1 MVNGIIG
8 KKLGMTQVFAPDGTV
23 TPVTV
28 IKAGPCVVVQR
39 KTVSTDGYEAVQ
51 LGFVEDKAPKRINKP
66 MQGHF
71 QKAGLPPTKVLR
83 EFRLNGGEEGANVGD
98 KVLVDQFS
106 ENDLVEVIGTSK
118 GRGFA
123 GFVKRHGF
131 AGGRASHGS
140 MFHRAP
146 GSIGASAFPSRVLPG
161 TRMAGHMGVE
171 RRTIK
176 NLKVVRVNT
185 DENIL
190 LIRGAVP
197 GPTGAIVLIKKAA
210 RKAKQAK

>member
-8 KKLGMTQVFAPDGTV
+8 KKVGMTQIFAPDGTV

-51 LGFVEDKAPKRINKP
+51 LGLVEEKAPRKTNKP
-66 MQGHF
+66 MAGHF
-71 QKAGLPPTKVLR
+71 KKAGLPPTRVLR
-83 EFRLNGGEEGANVGD
+83 ELRLEAGDGVNVGD
-98 KVLVDQFS
+98 QVLASAFAANDKVDI
-106 ENDLVEVIGTSK
+106 IGTSK

-131 AGGRASHGS
+131 GGGRATHGS

-146 GSIGASAFPSRVLPG
+146 GSIGASAYPSRVIKG

-171 RRTIK
+171 RNTIR
-176 NLKVVRVNT
+176 NLKIVQVNVE
-185 DENIL
+185 ENLIL
-190 LIRGAVP
+190 VKGAVP
-197 GPTGAIVLIKKAA
+197 GPNGAVVVIKK
-210 RKAKQAK
+210 KQ

>member
-8 KKLGMTQVFAPDGTV
+8 KKIGMTQVFAPDGTV

-51 LGFVEDKAPKRINKP
+51 LGLVEDKAPKRTNKP
-66 MQGHF
+66 MKGHF
-71 QKAGLPPTKVLR
+71 AKAGIPPTKVLR
-83 EFRLNGGEEGANVGD
+83 EFRLEDATVEINVGD
-98 KVLVDQFS
+98 KVLVDQFT
-106 ENDLVEVIGTSK
+106 ENDVVDVIGTSK

-131 AGGRASHGS
+131 GGGRATHGS

-146 GSIGASAFPSRVLPG
+146 GSIGASAFPSRVIKG
-161 TRMAGHMGVE
+161 TRMAGHMGDAQK
-171 RRTIK
+171 TAK
-176 NLKVVRVNT
+176 NLVVVAVDAERN
-185 DENIL
+185 L
-190 LIRGAVP
+190 LMIRGAVP
-197 GPTGAIVLIKKAA
+197 GPNGAYVVIKKV
-210 RKAKQAK
+210 QG

>member
-8 KKLGMTQVFAPDGTV
+8 KKLGMTQIFAADGTV

-39 KTVSTDGYEAVQ
+39 KTSSTDGYEAVQ
-51 LGFVEDKAPKRINKP
+51 LGLVEERAPKKVNKP
-66 MQGHF
+66 MKGHF
-71 QKAGLPPTKVLR
+71 ERAGIPPTKILR
-83 EFRLNGGEEGANVGD
+83 EFRLQETTEGINVGD

-106 ENDLVEVIGTSK
+106 ENDIVDVVGTSK

-146 GSIGASAFPSRVLPG
+146 GSIGASAYPSRVIKG
-161 TRMAGHMGVE
+161 TRMAGHMGVQ
-171 RRTIK
+171 RTTIK
-176 NLKVVRVNT
+176 NLLVMKVNT
-185 DENIL
+185 EENL
-190 LIRGAVP
+190 LLVRGAVP
-197 GPTGAIVLIKKAA
+197 GPNGAYLLIRKK
-210 RKAKQAK
+210 QTD

>member
-8 KKLGMTQVFAPDGTV
+8 KKLGMTQIFAEDGTV

-51 LGFVEDKAPKRINKP
+51 LGFVEEKAPKRINKP
-66 MQGHF
+66 MKGHF
-71 QKAGLPPTKVLR
+71 QKAGIPPTRILR
-83 EFRLNGGEEGANVGD
+83 EVRISNGDEEANVGD
-98 KVLVDQFS
+98 KVLVDQFA

-131 AGGRASHGS
+131 GGGRATHGS

-146 GSIGASAFPSRVLPG
+146 GSIGASAFPSRVIKG

-171 RRTIK
+171 RNTIK
-176 NLKVVRVNT
+176 NLRV
-185 DENIL
+185 
-190 LIRGAVP
+190 G
-197 GPTGAIVLIKKAA
+197 
-210 RKAKQAK
+210 

>member
-8 KKLGMTQVFAPDGTV
+8 KKLGMTQIFAPDGTV

-51 LGFVEDKAPKRINKP
+51 LGLVEEKAPKKTNKP
-66 MQGHF
+66 MAGHF
-71 QKAGLPPTKVLR
+71 KKAGIPPTRVLR
-83 EFRLNGGEEGANVGD
+83 EFRLDGGDAGANVGD
-98 KVLVDQFS
+98 KVLVEMFAV
-106 ENDLVEVIGTSK
+106 NDKVDIIGTSK

-123 GFVKRHGF
+123 GFIKRHNF

-146 GSIGASAFPSRVLPG
+146 GSIGASAYPSRVIKG

-171 RRTIK
+171 RKTIK
-176 NLKVVRVNT
+176 NLKVVGVNT
-185 DENIL
+185 EENLL
-190 LIRGAVP
+190 LIKGAVP
-197 GPTGAIVLIKKAA
+197 GPNGTVVVIKK
-210 RKAKQAK
+210 KTE